1 MAILSKFLPKKRS
14 IKNGTDFDT
23 DNGTGSRLAKALKKS
38 GSSKKTVRILGIINL
53 MKKDETI
60 NIAEIVTALNSSE

>member
-38 GSSKKTVRILGIINL
+38 GSSKKTVRKLLEYSVLLI
-53 MKKDETI
+53 
-60 NIAEIVTALNSSE
+60 